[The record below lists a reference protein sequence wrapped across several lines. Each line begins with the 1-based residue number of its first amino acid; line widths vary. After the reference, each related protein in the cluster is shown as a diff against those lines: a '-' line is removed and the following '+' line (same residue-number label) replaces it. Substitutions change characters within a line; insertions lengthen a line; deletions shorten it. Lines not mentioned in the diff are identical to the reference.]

1 MLARRGLSEEEVR
14 FRLAAKEYPESEI
27 EETVL
32 RLRELRY
39 LDDAGLAR
47 TLAEARSTGRLDG
60 PKRIAAYLETRRLP
74 SALIR
79 EAVAAAF
86 VGDTERV
93 LAVRA
98 RAKLEPE
105 AERRARRPR
114 GKTLGKKGAAV
125 HPARV
130 RREFLLRRLLARGF
144 SWEAAL
150 SALEPGDDEPAAPD
164 PDDFDLPEPDFGEPD
179 FGEPD
184 SAPDSREERAP

>member
-1 MLARRGLSEEEVR
+1 MLARRDLSEGEVR
-14 FRLAAKEYPESEI
+14 FRLAEKGYPEAEI
-27 EETVL
+27 EEAVL

-47 TLAEARSTGRLDG
+47 AIADARSTGRLDG
-60 PKRIAAYLETRRLP
+60 PKRIIAYLETRRLP
-74 SALIR
+74 STLIR

-86 VGDTERV
+86 AGDAERV
-93 LAVRA
+93 LAARA

-105 AERRARRPR
+105 ADRRARRPATR
-114 GKTLGKKGAAV
+114 KKKGAAV

-150 SALEPGDDEPAAPD
+150 SALEPGDDEREARD
-164 PDDFDLPEPDFGEPD
+164 PEEFDSGEPGFEDSNFGEPD
-179 FGEPD
+179 FSPEP
-184 SAPDSREERAP
+184 REEQIR

>member
-1 MLARRGLSEEEVR
+1 MLARRGLSEGEVR

-105 AERRARRPR
+105 ADRRARRPP
-114 GKTLGKKGAAV
+114 KKKGARY

-150 SALEPGDDEPAAPD
+150 SALEPGDDEREAQD
-164 PDDFDLPEPDFGEPD
+164 PEELDSGEPGFGDSDFGEPD
-179 FGEPD
+179 F
-184 SAPDSREERAP
+184 APESREERAP